1 MSPGKPPGL
10 VTYGILS
17 ASIFSK
23 LAPTGATVAFILA
36 AGLFNPIDASASEP
50 VAKADA
56 RLTRSLMR
64 LDSGQRFQQMCDV
77 AAMKSIAHGGE
88 GVRPDRAML
97 DAVSSVRQD
106 GDTLSGD
113 GGVIRSKG
121 KWRKLSFTCVATPDR
136 LTVLSFT
143 YKLGDEIPES
153 DWERYNLW
161 P

>member
-1 MSPGKPPGL
+1 MSP
-10 VTYGILS
+10 TGI
-17 ASIFSK
+17 K
-23 LAPTGATVAFILA
+23 LAIVVALCMGSATAVI
-36 AGLFNPIDASASEP
+36 ASEP

-77 AAMKSIAHGGE
+77 AAMKTIAHGE
-88 GVRPDRAML
+88 NRIRPDRAML
-97 DAVSSVRQD
+97 DAISSVKQS
-106 GDTLSGD
+106 GDTLTGD

-121 KWRKLSFTCVATPDR
+121 KWRRFSFTCVASPDR
-136 LTVLSFT
+136 LTVLRFD
-143 YKLGDEIPES
+143 YKLGHEIPQS